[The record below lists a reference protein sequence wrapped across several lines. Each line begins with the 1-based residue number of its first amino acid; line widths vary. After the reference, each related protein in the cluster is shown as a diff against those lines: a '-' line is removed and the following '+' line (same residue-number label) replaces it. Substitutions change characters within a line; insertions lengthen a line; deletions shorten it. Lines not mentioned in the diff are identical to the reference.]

1 MQSYIYRSV
10 KAIAEYRYPQV
21 HKNRNAARPV
31 APYKVWHA
39 EIWQASTR
47 PNRRQRANNRAPNR
61 SRAA

>member
-1 MQSYIYRSV
+1 MHSYIYRSV

-21 HKNRNAARPV
+21 HKNPNAGPV

-39 EIWQASTR
+39 AIWQDSNR